1 MSQEYEI
8 RLEENARF
16 ATFFTDDYYA
26 EVPVLES
33 DSEAVIQDKIANA
46 KTIIEHDFPPPE

>member
-8 RLEENARF
+8 RQEENARF
-16 ATFFTDDYYA
+16 ATFSTEDYYA